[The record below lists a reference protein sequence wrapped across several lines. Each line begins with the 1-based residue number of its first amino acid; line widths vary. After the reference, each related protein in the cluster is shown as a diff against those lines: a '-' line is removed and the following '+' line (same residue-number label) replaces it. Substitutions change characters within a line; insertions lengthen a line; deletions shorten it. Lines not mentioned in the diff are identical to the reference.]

1 MEKRTILIKKRTVN
15 LPEPISEPK
24 KVEKG
29 KKKVKKILVPGSKR
43 FIKNELR
50 ATKADAILGN
60 TLWVADHG
68 RMRAGVIVAVLSRKI
83 KLEMSDDKSIR
94 SITVFQVFRSPLPWR
109 V

>member
-1 MEKRTILIKKRTVN
+1 MEKRTILIKKKTVN
-15 LPEPISEPK
+15 LTAPILEPK

-29 KKKVKKILVPGSKR
+29 KKVKKILVPGSKR

-50 ATKADAILGN
+50 ATWDDAVLGN

-68 RMRAGVIVAVLSRKI
+68 RMRAGVIVAVLARKI
-83 KLEMSDDKSIR
+83 KLEMNDDKSIR

>member
-1 MEKRTILIKKRTVN
+1 MEKQTILIKKQTIN
-15 LPEPISEPK
+15 LPEPIPEHK

-50 ATKADAILGN
+50 ATWADAILGN
-60 TLWVADHG
+60 TLWVGDHG
-68 RMRAGVIVAVLSRKI
+68 KMRSGVVVSVLSRKI
-83 KLEMSDDKSIR
+83 KLEMCDDKSIR